1 MARIR
6 RSKTN
11 TTFFMDIPKSSTGQ
25 RYRRTEDEDWFKHKK
40 KEEILNE

>member
-11 TTFFMDIPKSSTGQ
+11 NTFFMDIPKD
-25 RYRRTEDEDWFKHKK
+25 DEKGRCWKRSI
-40 KEEILNE
+40 ELLEGELEIDF

>member
-11 TTFFMDIPKSSTGQ
+11 TTFFMDIPKPDMEDKKWK
-25 RYRRTEDEDWFKHKK
+25 RMDEDDEPSIFA
-40 KEEILNE
+40 